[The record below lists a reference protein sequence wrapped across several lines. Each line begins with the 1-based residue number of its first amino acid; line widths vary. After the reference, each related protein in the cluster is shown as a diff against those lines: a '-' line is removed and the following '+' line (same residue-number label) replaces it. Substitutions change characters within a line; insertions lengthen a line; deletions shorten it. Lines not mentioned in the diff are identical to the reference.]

1 LARISAG
8 KDFQR
13 PSEIGHGGKSRE
25 RSLAQTECGL
35 KATMPF
41 SVDHIL
47 HSLIKTKAES
57 NYERFPQT
65 ERFPHVP
72 RQLAHVALVVTCG
85 SMRRFGP

>member
-1 LARISAG
+1 
-8 KDFQR
+8 
-13 PSEIGHGGKSRE
+13 
-25 RSLAQTECGL
+25 
-35 KATMPF
+35 MPF

-47 HSLIKTKAES
+47 HSLVKTKAES

-85 SMRRFGP
+85 SMRRSSP